1 MITVRGRELVIPVA
15 ERQIGTQFDNN
26 SETRQF
32 KINRLT
38 VGGIDISNL
47 DFRIDLR
54 YGKETKDT
62 DVLEKEITDEHVILT
77 WTVSAA
83 SVQQIGTVWI
93 ALRGSDDFGT
103 IKWATNQGFLY
114 VGKTINTPDGAQTAL
129 SELEKLE
136 KRIDQKTESMDA
148 AESSRVEAEK
158 IRQENESAR
167 LKNEAEWQK
176 QGEAAV
182 EAAKTATAAQSAA
195 SASAKAASGSAE
207 TAGSAA
213 QTATEAA
220 SAASASAEAA
230 SGSAETASSAAQTA
244 TAAQSAASTSA
255 EAAAGSAETASSA
268 AQTATQKASEA
279 SSSASEAASDA
290 NEVKELIKGLG
301 GFDGKAS
308 SVSAVDP
315 LGLLGTENATSTVQA
330 LIDVIADKVLNQ
342 LLSRSNVVNNALTT
356 EEGYALDARMGK
368 SLQDQITAQN
378 SNLDSG
384 YFKIKVKTTT
394 IVLIIE
400 EFTFT
405 NGVATKTLQSIFGNI
420 PTYASGICQ
429 TKVEDSSVYNF
440 TAVKDGNNL
449 KIATAGSTFSG
460 KKWVTM
466 IIFGTA

>member
-230 SGSAETASSAAQTA
+230 
-244 TAAQSAASTSA
+244 
-255 EAAAGSAETASSA
+255 AGSAETASSA

-429 TKVEDSSVYNF
+429 TKVEYSSVYNF